1 MEKIFYGGSKWKG
14 EYAILTYEEARDL
27 GYLPVSWR
35 DAVQGESWV
44 LSDDGFAV
52 WCMEVKRYVEKPV
65 PGYGKRTRAR
75 HLVRTVIG
83 RFWNVRGQEML
94 WEKIR
99 ARRVKKSYTPAGWIV
114 KEVAKT
120 RTRRVTKLYA
130 MMLLAG
136 RVDWHVLS
144 VLWKP
149 TEIVPGWRIKKL
161 FREEE
166 VIELVTKELY
176 ALMMAK
182 GVTPEYV
189 IEKMLRA
196 VDLAEIKGD
205 GSTILKACHDF
216 REMLGMERRLSSGRE
231 IPGGM
236 VGGKDADF
244 EDVVEQA
251 ERELHGEKGEVQ
263 RAQLP
268 GHHGE

>member
-14 EYAILTYEEARDL
+14 EYEILTYEEARQL
-27 GYLPVSWR
+27 GHVPVSWR
-35 DAVQGESWV
+35 EALEGGWV

-52 WCMEVKRYVEKPV
+52 WCLEVKRYVEKPV
-65 PGYGKRTRAR
+65 PGYGKRARVR
-75 HLVRTVIG
+75 HLVLTVIG

-94 WEKIR
+94 WERIR
-99 ARRVKKSYTPAGWIV
+99 ARRVKKAYAPVGWIDR
-114 KEVAKT
+114 ETAKT
-120 RTRRVTKLYA
+120 RTRRVVKLYA

-149 TEIVPGWRIKKL
+149 TEIVPGWRVKKL
-161 FREEE
+161 FRQEE
-166 VIELVTKELY
+166 VIEMVTKEMY

-189 IEKMLRA
+189 IEKMVRA
-196 VDLAEIKGD
+196 IDLAEIKGD
-205 GSTILKACHDF
+205 GNTILKACHDF
-216 REMLGMERRLSSGRE
+216 RDMLGMERRIAGGRE
-231 IPGGM
+231 IPGGTLE
-236 VGGKDADF
+236 GRDAAF

-251 ERELHGEKGEVQ
+251 ERELSGQKSQVE